1 MSFGSLGLHP
11 DLLRTR
17 AQRGHLRPTPIQ
29 AAAIPAAL
37 AGRDLI
43 GAAVTGSGKT
53 LAYVLP
59 ALQQLLHLLGTEP
72 ETPRPVRVLVLVPAR
87 ELAQQV
93 SDTFLA
99 YAQALAL
106 RVKLVTLVGGVSVNP
121 Q

>member
-1 MSFGSLGLHP
+1 MSFASFASLGLHP
-11 DLLRTR
+11 DLLRTL

-59 ALQQLLHLLGTEP
+59 VLQNLLQLLHT
-72 ETPRPVRVLVLVPAR
+72 
-87 ELAQQV
+87 
-93 SDTFLA
+93 
-99 YAQALAL
+99 
-106 RVKLVTLVGGVSVNP
+106 
-121 Q
+121 